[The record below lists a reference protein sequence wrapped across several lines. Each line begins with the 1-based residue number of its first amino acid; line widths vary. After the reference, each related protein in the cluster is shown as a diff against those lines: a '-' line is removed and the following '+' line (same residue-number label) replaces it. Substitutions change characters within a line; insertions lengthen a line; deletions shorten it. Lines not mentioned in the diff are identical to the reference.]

1 MNSAINVFKELSVSD
16 RTVIRSLIDDGQ
28 TIVHVSSTGSEWA
41 EAALAQRQNIRAL
54 LYASPDAER
63 DARGRLGLNQAEEL
77 GPESSRTSGLNLD
90 EDTAAEGI
98 PHIHFLNIGG
108 MPMARHVLRGAKN
121 LLAEGR
127 IDFVQLPVDTHDF
140 LTGRALIEMLA
151 ERRYGLFEIEIV
163 ERNEI
168 RLTPYLIFNPNRGR
182 SIVSVLAIQERLI
195 RQTSLLLLHSMFLD
209 PALQLPSPIS
219 ALAT

>member
-1 MNSAINVFKELSVSD
+1 MTSAINVFKELSTAE
-16 RTVIRSLIDDGQ
+16 RILIRSLIEDGQ
-28 TIVHVSSTGSEWA
+28 TIVHVSSAGSEWV

-54 LYASPDAER
+54 LYASPEAER

-77 GPESSRTSGLNLD
+77 HSEVSSTSGLNLD

-108 MPMARHVLRGAKN
+108 MSVARHVLRGARN
-121 LLAEGR
+121 LLATGR

-151 ERRYGLFEIEIV
+151 ERCYGLFEIEV
-163 ERNEI
+163 AERGEI

-182 SIVSVLAIQERLI
+182 SVVSVLAIKERLI
-195 RQTSLLLLHSMFLD
+195 RQTSLLLLHSMLQE
-209 PALQLPSPIS
+209 PALQLPSSSS
-219 ALAT
+219 ASGL

>member
-1 MNSAINVFKELSVSD
+1 MTSAINVFKELSISE
-16 RTVIRSLIDDGQ
+16 RTLIRNLIEDGQ

-54 LYASPDAER
+54 LYASAAGER

-77 GPESSRTSGLNLD
+77 GSESSNTSGLNLD
-90 EDTAAEGI
+90 GDTAAEGI

-108 MPMARHVLRGAKN
+108 MSMARHVLRGAKN
-121 LLAEGR
+121 LLAQGR

-140 LTGRALIEMLA
+140 LMGRALIELLA
-151 ERRYGLFEIEIV
+151 ERRYGLFEIKVV
-163 ERNEI
+163 ERNEL

-182 SIVSVLAIQERLI
+182 SMVSILAIQERLI
-195 RQTSLLLLHSMFLD
+195 RQTSLLCLQSMLQD
-209 PALQLPSPIS
+209 PALQLPSTLS
-219 ALAT
+219 A